1 MNLTLNSI
9 VQCLGVVGEK
19 ESLSCTKCSCA
30 RGMENMSEFL
40 MASISSL
47 NVLPFFSLPVF
58 GVEGTWGY
66 VENDRFVR
74 AEQRRG
80 KFLKGQVLT
89 GLC

>member
-1 MNLTLNSI
+1 
-9 VQCLGVVGEK
+9 
-19 ESLSCTKCSCA
+19 
-30 RGMENMSEFL
+30 MSEFL